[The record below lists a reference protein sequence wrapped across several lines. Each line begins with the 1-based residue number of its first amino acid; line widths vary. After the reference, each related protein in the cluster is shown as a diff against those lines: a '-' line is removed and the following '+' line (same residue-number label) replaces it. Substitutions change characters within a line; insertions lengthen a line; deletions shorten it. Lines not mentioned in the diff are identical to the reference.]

1 MLCRGGTGSR
11 ADYQKPP
18 EILGVVLILSTSR
31 WFGDTETCPH
41 CAPHQS
47 AHYLFTKYIVRAS
60 SFLFPFPDAIPKYRF
75 GRSRRVWELCAN
87 WCADVLTNILLFLGI
102 AKADPVANFKS
113 ILKPHTLLIA
123 HECARRGLPLFI
135 ISVFARPTPRFFIA
149 AHDKRVFFDELP
161 IPQAGEKHPFVDKA
175 YVREVLLEH
184 NIPVARGATLKSFKQ
199 AFELLDKEYS
209 FPLVVKPRYGS
220 LSRHNTLAIQS
231 IDELQRAIA
240 IAQEIESN
248 FIVEEQVPGNVCRAI
263 LISQKLIA
271 CARREARHL
280 IGDGIHTIEELAKT
294 SEISFTLSACNVSPK
309 TVLAKGEKI
318 YIEEKMTAAHKP
330 LIHDVTDNVH
340 ADVRSLLE
348 RISVIFSTK
357 LIGIDFVAED
367 VTLPP
372 AKQFFA
378 VLELNSMPH
387 IALHDNPATGQSR
400 DIAGPL
406 LDTFLA

>member
-1 MLCRGGTGSR
+1 MTIV
-11 ADYQKPP
+11 K
-18 EILGVVLILSTSR
+18 R
-31 WFGDTETCPH
+31 WFGDNEACPH

-47 AHYLFTKYIVRAS
+47 AHYLFTKYIIRVS

-75 GRSRRVWELCAN
+75 GRLRGVWGLCAN
-87 WCADVLTNILLFLGI
+87 WCADTLTSTLLFLGI

-135 ISVFARPTPRFFIA
+135 ISIFGSPTPRFFIVD
-149 AHDKRVFFDELP
+149 HGKRIFFDELP

-199 AFELLDKEYS
+199 ACELLHKKYS

-231 IDELQRAIA
+231 IEELRRAIE

-248 FIVEEQVPGNVCRAI
+248 FIVEEQVPGNVYRAV
-263 LISQKLIA
+263 LIGQKLIA
-271 CARREARHL
+271 CARREPKHL
-280 IGDGIHTIEELAKT
+280 IGDGVHTIEELAKT
-294 SEISFTLSACNVSPK
+294 SKISFTLPASNVSPK

-330 LIHDVTDNVH
+330 LIHDVTDDVH
-340 ADVRSLLE
+340 ADIRSLLE
-348 RISVIFSTK
+348 RISSIFSTK

-367 VTLPP
+367 ITLPP
-372 AKQFFA
+372 AKQSFA

-387 IALHDNPATGQSR
+387 IALHNDPATGKSR